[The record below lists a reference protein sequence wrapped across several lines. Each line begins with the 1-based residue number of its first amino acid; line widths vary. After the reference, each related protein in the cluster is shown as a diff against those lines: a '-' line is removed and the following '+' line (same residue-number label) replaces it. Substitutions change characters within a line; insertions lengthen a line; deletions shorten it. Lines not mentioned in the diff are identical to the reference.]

1 MGEDIDCRVDRIHH
15 ASTRDHILKHVDWIL
30 HRIQTTVSDGRVLW
44 RNMSDFFPLLNCCT
58 EVEEQM
64 ANLPKLALA
73 SITRGL
79 FHLNAFCVG
88 WQSGGFDANRV
99 GCNVSPD
106 STPTLQQYAEERE
119 FTCPDGQKRV
129 FSWHVKAG
137 KWRIYFDPAPG
148 VGHLFIGYVGGH
160 LRTVAF
166 N

>member
-1 MGEDIDCRVDRIHH
+1 VDEDIDCRIDPIHH
-15 ASTRDHILKHVDWIL
+15 ASRREHIWEHIDWIL
-30 HRIQTTVSDGRVLW
+30 QRIQTTVLDGKELW
-44 RNMSDFFPLLNCCT
+44 RHMSDFFPSLICCT
-58 EVEEQM
+58 EVEKQM

-79 FHLNAFCVG
+79 FHLNAFCVS
-88 WQSGGFDANRV
+88 WRSGGFDANGV

-106 STPTLQQYAEERE
+106 SPSTLQKYGDQRE
-119 FTCPDGQKRV
+119 FTCPGGQRRV

-137 KWRIYFDPAPG
+137 KWRIYFDPAAG

-160 LRTVAF
+160 LRTVEF